1 MTKFGDDLIQAM
13 SEALAHTRG
22 EDVPG
27 AVVHEIDTNN
37 IDPRAIR
44 DTLDLTQEQMARL
57 FGISLSGYKKWEQGE
72 RAVPG
77 PARQLMRVV
86 QKEPEA
92 ALRALLA
99 G

>member
-1 MTKFGDDLIQAM
+1 MTKFGDDLIQGM
-13 SEALAHTRG
+13 KEALAHTRG

-27 AVVHEIDTNN
+27 TVVHEVDVDN

-44 DTLDLTQEQMARL
+44 DTLQLTQEEMARL
-57 FGISLSGYKKWEQGE
+57 LGVSVSGYKKWEQNE
-72 RAVPG
+72 RPVSG

-86 QKEPEA
+86 RKEPKA
-92 ALRALLA
+92 AMRALL